1 MRLKLSRTSS
11 AMGRHAE
18 MACRPIIGRGKMDNI
33 RLKSGV
39 DFFISAHS
47 KSLIISPT
55 FGTSTFQINEP
66 YDLAWQMLKTL
77 SEPISVANLKK
88 RFRSDDPSSFDVF
101 LNFLAEKRLIT
112 SQSNDSQL
120 NNHDTIKYKRQ
131 MAYFEQ
137 SETFSE
143 EPSRCQKGLATKA
156 LQS

>member
-1 MRLKLSRTSS
+1 M
-11 AMGRHAE
+11 E
-18 MACRPIIGRGKMDNI
+18 NI

-88 RFRSDDPSSFDVF
+88 QFRSDDPNSYDVF
-101 LNFLAEKRLIT
+101 LNFLVEKGLIT

-120 NNHDTIKYKRQ
+120 NNHDAIKYKRQ

-137 SETFSE
+137 SETF
-143 EPSRCQKGLATKA
+143 QKNPLDVKKG
-156 LQS
+156 